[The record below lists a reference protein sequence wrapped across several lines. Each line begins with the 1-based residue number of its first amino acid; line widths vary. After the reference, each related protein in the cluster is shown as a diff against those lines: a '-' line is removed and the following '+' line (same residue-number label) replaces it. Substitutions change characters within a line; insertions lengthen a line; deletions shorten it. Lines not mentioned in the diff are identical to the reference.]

1 MTRFRHLFV
10 DPNRPVLPWI
20 RVISTVLL
28 VTHLATAGKPAHCSA
43 DPGLEQA
50 VTPPTASNPHWNSDG
65 CRACH
70 TPGTENIFSRPV
82 DTSDTLCLACHDGK
96 RAKAEDHP
104 VGRSFSR
111 PDIRLP
117 DGFPAPDNKLAC
129 LTCHDVLPAC
139 RVDAQRQTA
148 NSALLRGSIDRHAG
162 TYCSQC
168 HIPDTHRKHNPHVM
182 VNPAGQRVD
191 LACLTCHTDPI
202 PTAQSDRTNNAALR
216 LAEPDLCL
224 GCHGLHEDY
233 FEPGHPGAA
242 VTDSILAQLLRTDQA
257 GGTTRANQPQWLPL
271 TSDRRVVCST
281 CHNPHQSGVFQT
293 GSVLDRGA
301 MSLPKSALS
310 TPALRLPGKELC
322 NACHGY

>member
-1 MTRFRHLFV
+1 MTKFRHQFV
-10 DPNRPVLPWI
+10 DPIRPLLPWV
-20 RVISTVLL
+20 RVISTAL
-28 VTHLATAGKPAHCSA
+28 VAAQLAAPNKETRCFA
-43 DPGLEQA
+43 DPGLKQT
-50 VTPPTASNPHWNSDG
+50 VTPAAASNPHWNSDG
-65 CRACH
+65 CGACH
-70 TPGTENIFSRPV
+70 TSVTEGVYSRPL
-82 DTSDTLCLACHDGK
+82 DTSDALCIACHDGK

-129 LTCHDVLPAC
+129 LTCHDVVPAC
-139 RVDAQRQTA
+139 RLEGQRQTA
-148 NSALLRGSIDRHAG
+148 NSALLRGPIAPQAG

-168 HIPDTHRKHNPHVM
+168 HIPETHRKHNPHIM
-182 VNPAGQRVD
+182 VNPAGRPIDV
-191 LACLTCHTDPI
+191 ACLTCHTDPA
-202 PTAQSDRTNNAALR
+202 PASRSDRTNNAALR
-216 LAEPDLCL
+216 LGEPDLCL
-224 GCHGLHEDY
+224 GCHGLHEDF
-233 FEPGHPGAA
+233 FEPGHTGAV
-242 VTDSILAQLLRTDQA
+242 VTDTILAQLLRADQA

-271 TSDRRVVCST
+271 SSDHRVVCST

-301 MSLPKSALS
+301 MPWPKSALS